1 MPRTKVAKST
11 AKRVREG
18 EDACDLVIK
27 NFETRGKHPS
37 HHQNFVHH
45 FYPFLSSSPV
55 NFIYQD
61 IEYKYNE
68 QYAKLDEELETFRNA
83 IPVEIL
89 DMRLSDLKRMVRTTI
104 FGVILQ
110 YSPYLL
116 FQAFPTFADVK
127 KYLDAEKNLN
137 STVHLDM
144 SIRDEGKDH
153 LHQLLNCFAYVF
165 HKHACYD
172 RFPSLPSYHFL
183 TGHLC

>member
-37 HHQNFVHH
+37 HHQNFVLH
-45 FYPFLSSSPV
+45 FYPFPSSPAV

-83 IPVEIL
+83 IPQEIL

-104 FGVILQ
+104 IM
-110 YSPYLL
+110 
-116 FQAFPTFADVK
+116 
-127 KYLDAEKNLN
+127 E
-137 STVHLDM
+137 
-144 SIRDEGKDH
+144 
-153 LHQLLNCFAYVF
+153 
-165 HKHACYD
+165 
-172 RFPSLPSYHFL
+172 
-183 TGHLC
+183 TGHPQ